1 MYFLCPKHRL
11 DMLQL
16 SESEIS
22 CRWFEWMSQAAQLYE
37 TRKWHKA
44 TSFAGCAMD
53 LSSCALL
60 KADINKKNLATHAA
74 LSTIYT
80 INMLQHQLS
89 LDNAN
94 IFSDVFCQRVKIA
107 LHQTA
112 DQEWAENCVEMVL
125 DHQKHE
131 AFFNDYLSFPF
142 EKPQILPDTIFR
154 KEAVTA
160 LH

>member
-22 CRWFEWMSQAAQLYE
+22 CRWFEWMNQAAQLYE
-37 TRKWHKA
+37 NRNWHKA

-60 KADINKKNLATHAA
+60 KGDVNKKNLATHAA

-80 INMLQHQLS
+80 INLLQHQLS
-89 LDNAN
+89 LENAN
-94 IFSDVFCQRVKIA
+94 IFSDVFCQRIKIA
-107 LHQTA
+107 LHQTDA
-112 DQEWAENCVEMVL
+112 QEWADSCIEAVL
-125 DHQKHE
+125 NHQKHQE
-131 AFFNDYLSFPF
+131 FFNDYLSFPF
-142 EKPQILPDTIFR
+142 ETAKIIPQTSFR
-154 KEAVTA
+154 KNAVTA